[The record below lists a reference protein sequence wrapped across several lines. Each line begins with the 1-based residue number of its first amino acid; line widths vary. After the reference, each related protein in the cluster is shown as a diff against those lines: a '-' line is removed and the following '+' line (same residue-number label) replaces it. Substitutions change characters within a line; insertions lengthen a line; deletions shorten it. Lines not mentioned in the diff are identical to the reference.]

1 MTQESWGAYKAADK
15 PKWSGVPEVVIT
27 KNGKSALFSQSNSL
41 TRYVGKL
48 SGLYPKNDIDALK
61 VDEYMD
67 AMEDFINLLV
77 PTFREQDETK
87 RIKMRQDMIA
97 DKTPKGLPYWL
108 NRFELR
114 LKENEDEGFT
124 KGYFVGNSLTIAD
137 LKVVS
142 LLDGIPAGRLDGI
155 PKNYLENFPKLNKLL
170 SIVNDDPKIAEFT
183 KKFMANVAAFGKDK
197 TKNIY
202 SY

>member
-1 MTQESWGAYKAADK
+1 MENGLRYCVMTDTDDNGNIIHRDGTHPDYPIPNEKIWQVNESFKVKTETKDDVKDDAGDEVVVRVKYFPMGGRASSIRQAAYIGGVKLEDEFMTQETWGAYKAADK

-97 DKTPKGLPYWL
+97 DKTPKGLPYW
-108 NRFELR
+108 
-114 LKENEDEGFT
+114 
-124 KGYFVGNSLTIAD
+124 
-137 LKVVS
+137 
-142 LLDGIPAGRLDGI
+142 
-155 PKNYLENFPKLNKLL
+155 
-170 SIVNDDPKIAEFT
+170 
-183 KKFMANVAAFGKDK
+183 
-197 TKNIY
+197 
-202 SY
+202 

>member
-1 MTQESWGAYKAADK
+1 
-15 PKWSGVPEVVIT
+15 
-27 KNGKSALFSQSNSL
+27 
-41 TRYVGKL
+41 
-48 SGLYPKNDIDALK
+48 
-61 VDEYMD
+61 
-67 AMEDFINLLV
+67 
-77 PTFREQDETK
+77 
-87 RIKMRQDMIA
+87 MIA
-97 DKTPKGLPYWL
+97 DKTAKGLPYWL

-114 LKENEDEGFT
+114 LKENEDQGFT

-142 LLDGIPAGRLDGI
+142 LLVGIPAGRLDGI

-170 SIVNDDPKIAEFT
+170 SIVNDDPKIVEFT
-183 KKFMANVAAFGKDK
+183 KKFMANAGAFGKDK